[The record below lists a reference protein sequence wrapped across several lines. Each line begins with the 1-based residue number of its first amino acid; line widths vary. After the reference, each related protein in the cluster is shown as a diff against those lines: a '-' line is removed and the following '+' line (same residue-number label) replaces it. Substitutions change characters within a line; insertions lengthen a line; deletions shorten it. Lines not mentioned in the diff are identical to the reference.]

1 MPAPPKDD
9 TPAKAV
15 PAQPEPKVVAPEPA
29 APKAEAP
36 APADKAEQAKSEP
49 AVSTELGTGTRAA
62 PRKIEMVPPA
72 MLDDA
77 PPRSSSPLIDTTPK
91 K

>member
-1 MPAPPKDD
+1 V
-9 TPAKAV
+9 T
-15 PAQPEPKVVAPEPA
+15 PEPP

-36 APADKAEQAKSEP
+36 EPAPAEQAKSEP
-49 AVSTELGTGTRAA
+49 AASSEIGSGTRAA

-72 MLDDA
+72 VLDDA
-77 PPRSSSPLIDTTPK
+77 PQRSSSPLIDTTPK